1 MVKDQYIY
9 CYDETFLMVFFVL
22 FFIFGILVLALENL
36 FFALFSLILFYVLAA
51 ILCIKLGFLFHGFL
65 ILLLY
70 VGALA
75 VLFLFLIMLFDY
87 RNIFRQNINTVF
99 LFFWLIISFFS
110 VHLFFLPNYNM
121 KKEYLDQKTQGFDGD
136 SEAFLRFVLHKT
148 QIIYKNF
155 GLESPSYF
163 LENYSQ
169 VERLGCFM
177 YLNSENCILILS
189 VGFLL
194 TLILV
199 TIYSL
204 LKKR

>member
-1 MVKDQYIY
+1 
-9 CYDETFLMVFFVL
+9 MVFFIL

-87 RNIFRQNINTVF
+87 RNIFRQNINVVF

-110 VHLFFLPNYNM
+110 VHMFFLPNYNT
-121 KKEYLDQKTQGFDGD
+121 KEEYLDQKIQGFDGD
-136 SEAFLRFVLHKT
+136 FEAFLRFILRENRF
-148 QIIYKNF
+148 ISENF
-155 GLESPSYF
+155 WLENPSYF
-163 LENYSQ
+163 LERCSQ
-169 VERLGCFM
+169 IERLGYFM
-177 YLNSENCILILS
+177 YSNSENCVLILS
-189 VGFLL
+189 IGFLL